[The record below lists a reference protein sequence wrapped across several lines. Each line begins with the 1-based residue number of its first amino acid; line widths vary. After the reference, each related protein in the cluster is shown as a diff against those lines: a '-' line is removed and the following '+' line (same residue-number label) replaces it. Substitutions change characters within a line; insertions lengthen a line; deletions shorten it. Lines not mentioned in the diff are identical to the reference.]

1 MIDSQ
6 ERPRAIITGASS
18 GIGKATALAFA
29 KAGIDLALVGRN
41 VAQLEAVAHAAAE
54 TGVTAAIFPLD
65 LSQSER
71 IPAEIIR
78 ITDVFGSVEILVN
91 NAGMGYTNNIAETS
105 LTDWQQVINLNLTS
119 VFQCVQGVLPSMR
132 RQQKG
137 TIINVGS
144 IAARNFFPN
153 WGAYSVSKAGLLAFS
168 KVLALEEKTN
178 GIRVITISPGAV
190 NTPLWETETVQ
201 ADFDRALMLDPEVV
215 AQTILQAATMSAEAV
230 IEELTLMPSA
240 GAL

>member
-1 MIDSQ
+1 MSFEDRS
-6 ERPRAIITGASS
+6 RAIVTGASS
-18 GIGKATALAFA
+18 GIGKSTALAFA

-41 VAQLEAVAHAAAE
+41 TAKLEAVASAARE
-54 TGVTAAIFPLD
+54 TGVK
-65 LSQSER
+65 
-71 IPAEIIR
+71 AEIFAIDLAHLETVSAE
-78 ITDVFGSVEILVN
+78 IEGIINVFGEINILVN
-91 NAGMGYTNNIAETS
+91 NAGIGYTNSLGETS
-105 LTDWQQVINLNLTS
+105 LQSWQNVININLTS
-119 VFQCVQGVLPSMR
+119 VFQCVRGVLPSMR
-132 RQQKG
+132 RQQRG

-168 KVLALEEKTN
+168 KVLALEEKQY

-190 NTPLWETETVQ
+190 NTPLWDAEEVR
-201 ADFDRALMLDPEVV
+201 ADFDRTSMLDPEVV
-215 AQTILQAATMSAEAV
+215 ARTILQTAIMPSEAV